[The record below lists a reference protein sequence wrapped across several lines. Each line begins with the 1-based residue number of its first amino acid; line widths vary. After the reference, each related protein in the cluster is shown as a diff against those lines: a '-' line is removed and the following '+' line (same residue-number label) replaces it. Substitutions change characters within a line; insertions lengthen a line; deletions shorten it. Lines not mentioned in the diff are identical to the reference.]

1 MSALTGKRL
10 IMDEKQ
16 SEAKPSTDFLQTW
29 LTMANQFWS
38 GFPGMTAGRPAETG
52 TAPEGQ
58 SRTSQEAL
66 LSIMKTWGTFSSA
79 LSEPSALNTI
89 TSGMEALP
97 DIMARFFQTSLGSFL
112 KVAEQLQ
119 DKLKDV
125 GKRTE
130 AYTFDNLDKDTIGA
144 WSDFYDKEISQ
155 YLKVPQLGLVR
166 FYQERFNQTIDKFNI
181 FNATLAGFIQIL
193 MLPFE
198 KTFKVM
204 QDKIEE
210 QIRGR
215 SIPEDLHEYYRMWL
229 KILEGHFMTLFKS
242 PEYTKALAETLKAY
256 EEYLSSR
263 NRIIED
269 TMQSLPIP
277 TNKDLDELYEE
288 IYQLKKRIKDLEKA
302 QKDHRKS

>member
-1 MSALTGKRL
+1 
-10 IMDEKQ
+10 MDEKQ
-16 SEAKPSTDFLQTW
+16 SEAKPSTDFLQAW
-29 LTMANQFWS
+29 LNMANQFWS

-52 TAPEGQ
+52 TVPEGQ
-58 SRTSQEAL
+58 SKPSQEAL
-66 LSIMKTWGTFSSA
+66 LSIMKTWGTLSSA

-89 TSGMEALP
+89 TSGMAALP
-97 DIMARFFQTSLGSFL
+97 DIMTRFFQTGLGSYL
-112 KVAEQLQ
+112 KIAEQLQ

-130 AYTFDNLDKDTIGA
+130 AYTFDNLDKDTIRA
-144 WSDFYDKEISQ
+144 WSDFYDKEIRQ

-181 FNATLAGFIQIL
+181 FNATLAGFMQIL

-204 QDKIEE
+204 KDKIEE
-210 QIRGR
+210 QVRDR
-215 SIPEDLHEYYRMWL
+215 SIPEDPHEYYRMWL

-242 PEYTKALAETLKAY
+242 TEYTKALAETLKAY

-263 NRIIED
+263 NRILED

-288 IYQLKKRIKDLEKA
+288 LYLLKKRIRDLEKA
-302 QKDHRKS
+302 QRDHRKS